1 MTVDD
6 IARRIKN
13 VSDQLAVEQALGDA
27 QGSGGADLAA
37 AKAAMEAAIERD
49 DIIWRE

>member
-27 QGSGGADLAA
+27 GRTFSEMKFDVKGT
-37 AKAAMEAAIERD
+37 
-49 DIIWRE
+49 